1 MRFHRLFAF
10 VIAAMLA
17 LAACSGGDTASFDG
31 GDTRE
36 TSAPPTTIVPGSDD
50 GEGFENTG
58 APDEAD
64 TDAGA
69 TNAQSVVETAEALNL
84 GRKIIYTA
92 YIEIEVDDVLA
103 AGAEVEAAI
112 NGLGGIL
119 FGQETTTGDRPRSIL
134 TIKIAPE
141 QFDDALARLSGV
153 GELISQRVTADDV
166 TERVVDLE
174 SRITTAAV
182 SVDRLR
188 TLLEAAT
195 GIEDI
200 VELETEL
207 LQRET
212 DLEVLRGQLRTLEDA
227 VSLATIIVVL
237 TEPEP
242 DVPEPMLEVTQTL
255 YSGVDGGDDC
265 PGTEELTID
274 EDEPFTACFEIV
286 NTGDTAM
293 ADIEIRDWGL
303 DMDEDD
309 VIVIEGDLMLPLQ
322 PGERL
327 ILAFETEA
335 DPQQYTAVDVSAT
348 PVDEDGDPLRVGYET
363 DVTEAFLDVIPDDS
377 LPGFMDALSA
387 AWETFMKFVGVL
399 VLAAGA
405 VIPWLWVPV
414 LGGAYWWWRK
424 RRSKPE
430 SD

>member
-1 MRFHRLFAF
+1 MRHHRLFAF
-10 VIAAMLA
+10 VIAAMLI

-31 GDTRE
+31 GDARD
-36 TSAPPTTIVPGSDD
+36 TSAPTTTIVPGFDD

-58 APDEAD
+58 APGEAD

-69 TNAQSVVETAEALNL
+69 TNAQSVVDTAEALNL

-119 FGQETTTGDRPRSIL
+119 FGQETTTGERPRSIL

-141 QFDDALARLSGV
+141 RFDDALARLGGV

-174 SRITTAAV
+174 SRIATAEV
-182 SVDRLR
+182 SVERLR

-255 YSGVDGGDDC
+255 YSGLDGGERC
-265 PGTEELTID
+265 PGAEELTID
-274 EDEPFTACFEIV
+274 EDEPFTVCFEIL

-309 VIVIEGDLMLPLQ
+309 VLVVDGDLTAPLQ
-322 PGERL
+322 PGQRL

-335 DPQQYTAVDVSAT
+335 DPEHYTAVDVSAT
-348 PVDEDGDPLRVGYET
+348 PVDESGDPLRVGYAT

-377 LPGFMDALSA
+377 LPGFMDALEA
-387 AWETFMKFVGVL
+387 AWGTFMKFVGVL

-414 LGGAYWWWRK
+414 LGGAFWWWRK
-424 RRSKPE
+424 RHSGPE
-430 SD
+430 ID